1 MFAKK
6 ALIIMPEEV
15 YAGNLGV
22 MFIESI
28 NALIREF
35 NSMGIEVE
43 TFDSF
48 NYLEDIKGEITL
60 LDCIINEDKLF
71 LKKNLEEFSGKV
83 TPELELIKAKALEKY
98 PYDPTITSHSGKVN
112 ALLKRASYV
121 VKEYAKAHE
130 CVIDCEVKKYK
141 MFNIKPSKEDGKFY
155 FKIDENTYKLK
166 VYLNGEEFPTK
177 NLFKDKHEKLYKW

>member
-71 LKKNLEEFSGKV
+71 LKKNLEEFS
-83 TPELELIKAKALEKY
+83 
-98 PYDPTITSHSGKVN
+98 
-112 ALLKRASYV
+112 
-121 VKEYAKAHE
+121 
-130 CVIDCEVKKYK
+130 
-141 MFNIKPSKEDGKFY
+141 
-155 FKIDENTYKLK
+155 
-166 VYLNGEEFPTK
+166 
-177 NLFKDKHEKLYKW
+177 